1 MDTGG
6 EPVMVATL
14 RDAVYGQAL
23 TEARPVR
30 ADVASLPEESIR
42 SGGYV
47 LDTVL
52 ASVWCLLTTDSYADC
67 VLKAVN
73 LGSDADSGFRN
84 IEFEHGGVGIGLTVL
99 GAGPLYCH
107 ASGFVFRSPS
117 P

>member
-30 ADVASLPEESIR
+30 ADVASLPEKSIR

-73 LGSDADSGFRN
+73 LGSDADTTAAVAGGLAGIVYGMEGIPAEWMDTLRGKQT
-84 IEFEHGGVGIGLTVL
+84 IEMCPF
-99 GAGPLYCH
+99 
-107 ASGFVFRSPS
+107 
-117 P
+117 